1 MEVVFLTCFFVGLF
15 FTVISAFLS
24 GVFGGHD
31 HHAPGGDMDVDVDL
45 DMDVDV
51 GVGELDTGGLDTG
64 GLEVGDVDVGDVS
77 GDFDMGHDFD
87 HSVAEMGGDGHVEV
101 GLGDSFPALSPWSPT
116 VICSFLTSFGGVG
129 YLMLTSGKGGVPL
142 SLLAG
147 SVVGLALAAMVF
159 YGLNKLFR
167 AVQSSS
173 EVRVANLIGRKA
185 ELITPIPEGG
195 MGEISYEIRGTRMN
209 APARSVDGK
218 EVSRAA
224 LVKIKRIAG
233 TTYYVKPC

>member
-15 FTVISAFLS
+15 FTAISAFLS

-45 DMDVDV
+45 D
-51 GVGELDTGGLDTG
+51 
-64 GLEVGDVDVGDVS
+64 VDVGDVDLGEFDTGGMPEVDVAVGDVGDVS
-77 GDFDMGHDFD
+77 SDFDMGHDYD

-101 GLGDSFPALSPWSPT
+101 GLGDSFPGLSPWSPT

-147 SVVGLALAAMVF
+147 SVVGLGLAAMVF
-159 YGLNKLFR
+159 FGLNKLFR

-173 EVRVANLIGRKA
+173 EVRVANLIGKKA
-185 ELITPIPEGG
+185 EVITPIPEGG

-218 EVSRAA
+218 EVSRAS